1 MSSHDAALKTY
12 EVLAALHALPDKAA
26 LTTAEAALFLR
37 LSPKTL
43 ERMRL
48 DGSGPTYTQGGIRGA
63 RGGNQKCLY
72 LKIDLLTWQQANQ
85 VSNSMEAAVRRGHAF
100 RTVFDL
106 IAETPFYVNASG
118 VVAGAAEEVSL
129 SMVIGRLGVDT
140 WDLVWLPVVEAAGR
154 EWANLSAHQELSK
167 AVLSA
172 LAASKEKITAALEA
186 TSIATAIRDGQ

>member
-100 RTVFDL
+100 KTVFDL
-106 IAETPFYVNASG
+106 IAEAPFYVRHLG
-118 VVAGAAEEVSL
+118 AG
-129 SMVIGRLGVDT
+129 GRR
-140 WDLVWLPVVEAAGR
+140 GR
-154 EWANLSAHQELSK
+154 GGRRWEW
-167 AVLSA
+167 
-172 LAASKEKITAALEA
+172 
-186 TSIATAIRDGQ
+186 